1 MSGTSIFAQ
10 IFTSL
15 TSYNAVQNHVQSSVI
30 ALALDWLQALEFK
43 ASYCY
48 RTKLFSDIISLL
60 GCNSELI

>member
-30 ALALDWLQALEFK
+30 ALALDLLQALSSGK
-43 ASYCY
+43 I
-48 RTKLFSDIISLL
+48 LLSDKTFL
-60 GCNSELI
+60 